1 MAKNNAERQAA
12 YRARHLK
19 DEEGQGERLN
29 VVIDLHAKRALE
41 RLATCYGVTQKA
53 ILERLL
59 VGAEGAVID
68 QVANTRSGQ
77 ADYYDGRLRLSL
89 ELVTQ

>member
-12 YRARHLK
+12 YRSRHLK
-19 DEEGQGERLN
+19 DEKGNGERLN

-41 RLATCYGVTQKA
+41 RLAKCYGVTQKN

-68 QVANTRSGQ
+68 QVAKTQNGQ
-77 ADYYDGRLRLSL
+77 ADYYDGCLRLSL
-89 ELVTQ
+89 EAITP